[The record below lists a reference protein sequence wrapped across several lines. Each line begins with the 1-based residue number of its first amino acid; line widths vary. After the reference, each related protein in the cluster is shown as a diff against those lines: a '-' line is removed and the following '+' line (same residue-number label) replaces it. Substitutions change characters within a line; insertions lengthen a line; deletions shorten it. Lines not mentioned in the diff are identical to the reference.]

1 MKVQITVDE
10 QVWRRARIAS
20 FGMGKTL
27 GDFVGLALS
36 DLLHVV
42 ENERWRNPTK
52 ESGKQVKLDNRE
64 VVEVDTRGRAPG
76 ERALRA
82 VEADAPKPVQ
92 VSNPALPTISEEL
105 KSDLKSGYGWCLA
118 CKVKQVKLPGI
129 LCPDC
134 KKG

>member
-27 GDFVGLALS
+27 GDFVEMAIR

-42 ENERWRNPTK
+42 DK
-52 ESGKQVKLDNRE
+52 RE

-76 ERALRA
+76 ERARRA

-92 VSNPALPTISEEL
+92 VSNPALPTTL
-105 KSDLKSGYGWCLA
+105 KEGFGWCLA
-118 CKVKQVKLPGI
+118 CKVNQVKLPGI
-129 LCPDC
+129 LCQDC